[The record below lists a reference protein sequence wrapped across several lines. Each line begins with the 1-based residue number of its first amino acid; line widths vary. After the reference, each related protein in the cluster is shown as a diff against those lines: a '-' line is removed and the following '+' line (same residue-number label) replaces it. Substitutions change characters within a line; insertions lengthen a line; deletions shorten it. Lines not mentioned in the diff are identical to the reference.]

1 MERHKFLRI
10 KSDLGN
16 NCWVVSDCLWYL
28 IRMLRKTICSRKAN
42 WDTVTR
48 GATLHTTSHSPATP
62 RLTARRPDVAPAPS
76 TPLWSRDWVTPSPSP
91 THLRIKRGDPTAF
104 RSATPFHLL
113 MSLFFMHLLSLE
125 FICCSRLFTLKI
137 CVLSRAP
144 ATTQCFN
151 SALHVF
157 SAGINEFVLNICTYL
172 EIVLYS

>member
-1 MERHKFLRI
+1 MDKHKFLRI
-10 KSDLGN
+10 RSDLGN

-42 WDTVTR
+42 WGTVTR
-48 GATLHTTSHSPATP
+48 GATLHTSHSPATP

-91 THLRIKRGDPTAF
+91 THLRIKRGDLTAF

-113 MSLFFMHLLSLE
+113 MSLFFMHLLTLE

-137 CVLSRAP
+137 CDLSRTP
-144 ATTQCFN
+144 AETQCFN
-151 SALHVF
+151 SALRVF
-157 SAGINEFVLNICTYL
+157 SAGK
-172 EIVLYS
+172 